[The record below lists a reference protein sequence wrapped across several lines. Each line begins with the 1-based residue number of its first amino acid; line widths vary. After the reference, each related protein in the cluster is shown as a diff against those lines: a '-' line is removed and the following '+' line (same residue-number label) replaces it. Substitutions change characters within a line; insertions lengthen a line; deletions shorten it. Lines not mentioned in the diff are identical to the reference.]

1 MPPNQPSR
9 IPSVA
14 RWADELKQD
23 LRYTA
28 RTLGRQAGFTT
39 FAILIIGLGI
49 GATSTIYSVVDAF
62 MLRPLPVEDPA
73 RLVWVAN
80 GGAEGSLSGQ
90 TTQVGHLLDLRER
103 NQSFADLSGYFAFY
117 GVGDSTLTGAGEP
130 ERLSEVPVSRNFFP
144 VLGVKPMLGRM
155 FSEDEAKWN
164 GPRAVLLSHGLWKR
178 RFASDSA
185 VVGRNLTLNNE
196 PVAVIGVLPESFD
209 FASIFAPGSKIDLFS
224 AFPLSAETNRWG
236 NTMAMV
242 GRLKPGVDIR
252 AARAEVGVL
261 AQQITAQHPER
272 NGLKPALS
280 SLEQHVRGRVRPAVW
295 VLACAVGAVMLIV
308 CANLSNLQLA
318 RTAARQKEMAIRAA
332 MGAARRRLIRQMLT
346 ESVALSCCG
355 ALLGI
360 LLAVAGTRTLAH
372 LDGMN
377 IPLLES
383 VRVDPGVLGFTLSL
397 AVLTG
402 LIFGMAPALHAP
414 SAAPYE
420 TLKDSVRGA
429 SAGRGHAWV
438 RSALVVCEISFAC
451 VLLVAAGLL
460 IRSFLRVLDVNLG
473 FQPDHAVAM
482 RIDPDRS
489 NTTRAQRNAYFDE
502 ALRIVKSIPGVQAAG
517 MSDAL
522 PLGRNRT
529 WGAGAKGQV
538 YERGKYPLAFVRIVS
553 DGYFAA
559 MGIPLRAGRDFTP
572 RDSTG
577 TKAVVIINETL
588 ARTLWP
594 GQDPLGKMMNP
605 DREVVGVVGDVRHV
619 ALEQGSGSE
628 MYLPIR
634 QGDDYPSV
642 DLVVRSSAPVQTL
655 GPAVRA
661 ALRPIN
667 PNLPANDFRTIQ
679 TLVDRAVSPRRFIVV
694 LLGAFAGFALALA
707 SLGVYGVVSYSVE
720 QRTQEIGIRMALGA
734 SAGTLRMSI
743 LGETMGL
750 AGIGLAIGLAA
761 SFALARAM
769 SGLLFGVT
777 ASDPTTFAAILLV
790 LAAVAALAGY
800 LPALRA
806 SRIDPARALRSA

>member
-103 NQSFADLSGYFAFY
+103 NQSFADLSGYFAFC